1 MPDTIRSWL
10 FWLFMFLRMGS
21 VAARPG
27 RSPALL
33 KSSKDSLTS
42 VVPSPREALQTFS
55 AVVVT
60 GGSSGIGKSIISL
73 GRTVRPDLVFCNL
86 SRRPPV
92 LNISPN
98 AGKYLNHFPCDLS
111 QPGELV
117 REAAAVRAFLERDVP
132 TGRILLINNSGIG
145 TFGPFPKANLDREL
159 AMIDLNV
166 RGVVQLT
173 GLLLPLLQARG
184 GAIINLASTVAF
196 QPTPYAATYGAS
208 KAFIL
213 HWTIALNEELR
224 GTNVH
229 ALAVCPG
236 TTSTEFF
243 RNAAVG
249 DVAAESALTMT
260 PDDVAEATLR
270 ALGARRSQIVPGL
283 ANKLYTFFGSK
294 LPKALGARVAGAVL
308 GRRWRRQDQS

>member
-1 MPDTIRSWL
+1 
-10 FWLFMFLRMGS
+10 MGS
-21 VAARPG
+21 VATRPG

-42 VVPSPREALQTFS
+42 VVPSPREALQPFS

-60 GGSSGIGKSIISL
+60 GGSSGIGKSIIRL

-111 QPGELV
+111 VPEELI
-117 REAAAVRAFLERDVP
+117 RAAAAVRALLERDVP

-196 QPTPYAATYGAS
+196 QPTPFAATYGAS

-249 DVAAESALTMT
+249 DAAAESALTMT

-270 ALGARRSQIVPGL
+270 ALGAGRSQIVPGL

-308 GRRWRRQDQS
+308 GRRWRRQAQS